1 MLTIIIVP
9 TLQRRN
15 VVRDAPRHTFM
26 TRRALKIGRR
36 ASRTAFLRWSVG
48 TIISTAVPWI
58 RYGIPMSNPISNSPY
73 RAVSAE

>member
-36 ASRTAFLRWSVG
+36 ASRTAFLRWSV
-48 TIISTAVPWI
+48 
-58 RYGIPMSNPISNSPY
+58 RN
-73 RAVSAE
+73 

>member
-1 MLTIIIVP
+1 MIIVP

-36 ASRTAFLRWSVG
+36 ASRTAFLRWSVRNDNLNCRRR
-48 TIISTAVPWI
+48 SASHAVLDAL
-58 RYGIPMSNPISNSPY
+58 R
-73 RAVSAE
+73 

>member
-36 ASRTAFLRWSVG
+36 ASRTAFLRWSVRNDNLNCR
-48 TIISTAVPWI
+48 A
-58 RYGIPMSNPISNSPY
+58 MNSIWHTHVEPH
-73 RAVSAE
+73 

>member
-1 MLTIIIVP
+1 MIIVP

-36 ASRTAFLRWSVG
+36 ASRTAFLRWSV
-48 TIISTAVPWI
+48 
-58 RYGIPMSNPISNSPY
+58 RNDNLNC
-73 RAVSAE
+73 RATLCVACRSGRSASSLA